1 MSGSWSQTDNET
13 CYTILDEDGNSDQFC
28 SARCEAMVLPLF
40 IEVTWPHGVRAALY
54 LIGLLY
60 SFFGISIV
68 SDLFMGAIEKITS
81 STKKIT
87 LASGGDGEGP
97 EVIEVPVW
105 NGTVANLTL
114 MALGKFN
121 FTYLYVI
128 EKRGFWPSIF
138 LKTGCDNHRQIG
150 SRPFPTRC

>member
-13 CYTILDEDGNSDQFC
+13 CYTIEDGSSDKFC

-121 FTYLYVI
+121 FTYM
-128 EKRGFWPSIF
+128 
-138 LKTGCDNHRQIG
+138 LKEEDF
-150 SRPFPTRC
+150 SSVFF